1 MKLSSRD
8 NKLIKL
14 AKKLHN
20 KKDRKEN
27 NLFIIEGEKLIRD
40 AIQSGVVISTLFVK
54 DSVSNS
60 FSNKIDTYEIS
71 EDFMSYISTTDSPPP
86 YLAIAK
92 ISQKTIELNK
102 CKFVLVLND
111 LQDPGNLGTI
121 LRSAEASGVD
131 LVVASK
137 STTDIYNSKVIRSAM
152 GSVFR
157 VPFKYVDSID
167 EFLSDLSKKN
177 FKIVMT
183 SPHAKSSFYELDY
196 SNKIALFIG
205 NEGQGLR
212 KDFIDKFYSV
222 KIPMMGEIESL
233 NTSIA
238 TSIIL
243 YEVLKQRLKS

>member
-92 ISQKTIELNK
+92 ISQKIIELNN

-167 EFLSDLSKKN
+167 EFLSDLSKQN

>member
-1 MKLSSRD
+1 MKLNSKD
-8 NKLIKL
+8 NRLIKL

-27 NLFIIEGEKLIRD
+27 HLFIIEGEKLIKD
-40 AIQSGVVISTLFVK
+40 AIKSKVSISTIFVK
-54 DSVSNS
+54 GNLDLS
-60 FSNKIDTYEIS
+60 FQSKAEIFEIS
-71 EDFMSYISTTDSPPP
+71 DDLMSYISTTESAPPC
-86 YLAIAK
+86 LAIAK
-92 ISQKTIELNK
+92 IEEKNLNK
-102 CKFVLVLND
+102 AKNFVLVLND

-137 STTDIYNSKVIRSAM
+137 TTTDVYNPKVIRSAM
-152 GSVFR
+152 GASFR
-157 VPFKYVDSID
+157 IPFIYVEDINTFIS
-167 EFLSDLSKKN
+167 ELEKEN

-183 SPHAKSSFYELDY
+183 SPYAKDNFHEFNYLG
-196 SNKIALFIG
+196 KIALFIG
-205 NEGQGLR
+205 NEGQGLQ
-212 KDFIDKFYSV
+212 KDLLKNFSSI

-243 YEVLKQRLKS
+243 YEILKQRLLS